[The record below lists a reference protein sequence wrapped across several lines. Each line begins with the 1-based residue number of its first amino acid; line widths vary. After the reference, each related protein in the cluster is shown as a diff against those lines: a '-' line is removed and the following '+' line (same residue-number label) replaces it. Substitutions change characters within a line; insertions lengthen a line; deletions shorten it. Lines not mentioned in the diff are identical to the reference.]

1 MFFFLLFSCFI
12 QSRVLYRQLTL
23 WQLIQPD
30 LESRFIVRSQL
41 GPIVQSG
48 SFPSAGL
55 QVVTQS
61 THLSKDCYPQ
71 LVSNPH
77 RSEIRASKVAGL
89 HVMLGVITK
98 HDFSSFIK
106 ELKEGSEVGRSEEDF
121 VRGPVKGQKH
131 DLLID

>member
-1 MFFFLLFSCFI
+1 MFFFFI
-12 QSRVLYRQLTL
+12 QLLYLESVLYRQLTL

-77 RSEIRASKVAGL
+77 RSEIRTSKVARL
-89 HVMLGVITK
+89 HVILGVITK

-121 VRGPVKGQKH
+121 VRGPVKDQKH